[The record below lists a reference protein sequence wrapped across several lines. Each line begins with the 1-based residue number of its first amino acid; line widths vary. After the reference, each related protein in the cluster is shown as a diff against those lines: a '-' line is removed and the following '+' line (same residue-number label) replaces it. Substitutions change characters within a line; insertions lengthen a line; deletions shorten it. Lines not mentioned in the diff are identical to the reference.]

1 MKKARKLALAI
12 LTLGVVQLGH
22 SSQLLAILG
31 GCNTVVSVA
40 GSVVGATCSIR
51 EALKDRCRDTGVWA
65 ATLNEKILDGFENMR
80 LAFQASCQRTR
91 EKWIRW
97 QREQRT
103 QWTNFSSQ
111 MNLCSQRMRRSSED
125 LVSSIQ
131 RRSSRQN
138 TSFQRRYS

>member
-31 GCNTVVSVA
+31 CCNTVVSVA
-40 GSVVGATCSIR
+40 GSIAGSSGAL
-51 EALKDRCRDTGVWA
+51 EGLKENCHHTGVLMKE
-65 ATLNEKILDGFENMR
+65 LNEKILDGFENMR